1 MITNE
6 QLKKFAEDCVGRGD
20 TGIQGAFGE
29 AFPDEDFDDLTAAQ
43 LALLDSIVFACD
55 KCGWLCGNDEL
66 NSYAGEAYCED
77 CYDEEMDDWGD
88 EDDDWE
94 DEDDEE

>member
-6 QLKKFAEDCVGRGD
+6 QLKKFANDCIGRGVVS
-20 TGIQGAFGE
+20 IQDVFAE
-29 AFPDEDFDDLTAAQ
+29 TFPDEDFDELTDEQ
-43 LALLDSIVFACD
+43 LALIDSIVFECD

-66 NSYAGEAYCED
+66 NNYAGEAYCEE
-77 CYDEEMDDWGD
+77 CYDEEMENW
-88 EDDDWE
+88 EDDEWEE